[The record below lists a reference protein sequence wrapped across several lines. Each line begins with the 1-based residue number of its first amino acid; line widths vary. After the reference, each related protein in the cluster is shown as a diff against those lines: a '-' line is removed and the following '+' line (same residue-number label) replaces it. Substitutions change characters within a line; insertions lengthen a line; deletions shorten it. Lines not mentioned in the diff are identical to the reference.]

1 MAIQYYIYYN
11 VNMIL
16 SFLALFGYG
25 CCGVSL
31 NSTLKNGISH
41 LGDTVKFSC
50 ITVGSNTLMWHSIDY
65 IGENAQQVTRLS
77 STSRPNSFA
86 VVILDATYVEN
97 DQRVLESTLT
107 IIVQG
112 NIPSAIVTCTSLGTG
127 ESNATSFNLA
137 GKCAWFT
144 GAAWHYELFRFL

>member
-1 MAIQYYIYYN
+1 M
-11 VNMIL
+11 
-16 SFLALFGYG
+16 
-25 CCGVSL
+25 SL

-86 VVILDATYVEN
+86 VVTLDATYVEN

-137 GKCAWFT
+137 GKCDWFT
-144 GAAWHYELFRFL
+144 GAAWHYELFHFL